1 MNTRVES
8 KRSQNIAH
16 VATYR
21 GQLSALCVRHGC
33 ELHEEP
39 DDLGDL
45 WRADFFLPGGLVFR
59 LLTYRGMNENTFE
72 LFFESQLPNWQE
84 RLKEITNTL
93 AMSPE
98 DILWINDR
106 YFDTP

>member
-1 MNTRVES
+1 MSTSVES
-8 KRSQNIAH
+8 KRPRNIAH

-21 GQLSALCVRHGC
+21 GQLSALCMRLGC
-33 ELHEEP
+33 ALHEET

-45 WRADFFLPGGLVFR
+45 LRADFFLPGGLVFR
-59 LLTYRGMNENTFE
+59 LMTYRGMNENTFE

-84 RLKEITNTL
+84 RLKKITSAL
-93 AMSPE
+93 AMSPA

>member
-1 MNTRVES
+1 MNTNVES
-8 KRSQNIAH
+8 KRPQNIAH

-21 GQLSALCVRHGC
+21 GQLSTLCMRLGFA
-33 ELHEEP
+33 LHEET

-45 WRADFFLPGGLVFR
+45 WRADVFLPGGLVFR

-72 LFFESQLPNWQE
+72 LFFESQLVNWQD
-84 RLKEITNTL
+84 RLKEITSAL
-93 AMSPE
+93 GMSPA